1 MAYVRRTWTLV
12 ESVEIKVANM
22 KDAELKALN
31 KRDDIDIG
39 TPLYK
44 EVRKAA
50 VDSAW
55 VEAPD
60 LIDKMPD
67 TWCRMENVLS
77 VRFRGEGKTD
87 YVAYTLETANDD
99 KIKLPPSFSRWDT
112 LEITHSRMTPLIKA
126 WVDGRY
132 EYEKKKQSTVDLF
145 GNISKQLRDF
155 LLSHASLNT
164 ALKEMPELEMYV
176 PAEYLDKIKE
186 KTVKAAKKEVTTAED
201 LNIDVDALTRAAVA
215 HRITSAGN

>member
-1 MAYVRRTWTLV
+1 MAYVRRTQQLV
-12 ESVEIKVANM
+12 ESVVFKVADM
-22 KDAELKALN
+22 KDAELQALY

-44 EVRKAA
+44 EALKAA
-50 VDSAW
+50 LDSAW

-67 TWCRMENVLS
+67 TWCRKENVLGI
-77 VRFRGEGKTD
+77 RFRGEGKTD

-112 LEITHSRMTPLIKA
+112 LEITHSHMTPLIKA

-132 EYEKKKQSTVDLF
+132 ESEKKKQSTIDLF
-145 GNISKQLRDF
+145 GNISKQLTDF
-155 LLSHASLNT
+155 LESHASLNT
-164 ALKEMPELEMYV
+164 ALKEMPELELYV